1 MDTVLLSRVQFA
13 VTTLFHILFPTLTI
27 GLSVF
32 LVVVELLW
40 LRTKEE
46 LYYRMYRFWV
56 KFFAVNFSVGVVT
69 GIVLEFEFGTNF
81 SRFSQAASNVIAP
94 LMAFEVMTAF
104 FLESGFLGIMLF
116 GWNRVSRHMHF
127 LATSLVAVGT
137 ILSSFWIIAA
147 NSWMQT
153 PAGYRLIDGKFMVT
167 DFHAA
172 IFNPSTVVRMLHMST
187 AALETTAF
195 VVAGVSAYFLL
206 KGGTSVLFRRSLTI
220 ALIMAALFAPLQ
232 MIIGD
237 LSGRMVFRHQP
248 AKLAATE
255 AHWETN
261 RDGGAPFVV
270 LAFPDV
276 KEEKNAFEISLPNGL
291 SLLATHSLHG
301 RVSGLKEFAREDRPS
316 VPLLFL
322 AFRIMIGIGTLLVL
336 VMIWGFL
343 LWRKGRLFEHRPFLW
358 TLLIIHPLGFLAVE
372 TGWITTEAGRQPWLV
387 YGLMRTAEGLSP
399 IPPGNVIWSL
409 SLFLIIFA
417 SIGLIY
423 LFYILNMIKRG
434 PDVSSAIPAVQLPA
448 GMRPLQ
454 DQEGTTKA

>member
-1 MDTVLLSRVQFA
+1 MDTVLLSRIQFA

-40 LRTKEE
+40 IKTKEE

-56 KFFAVNFSVGVVT
+56 KFFAVNFGVGVVT

-137 ILSSFWIIAA
+137 ILSSFWILAA

-153 PAGYRLIDGKFMVT
+153 PAGYSLIGGTFMVT
-167 DFHAA
+167 DFNAA

-187 AALETTAF
+187 AALETSAF

-206 KGGTSVLFRRSLTI
+206 TGGYGALFRRSLTI
-220 ALIMAALFAPLQ
+220 ALIMAALFAPIQ

-237 LSGRMVFRHQP
+237 LSGRMVVRHQP
-248 AKLAATE
+248 AKLAAME

-270 LAFPDV
+270 VAFPDV
-276 KEEKNAFEISLPNGL
+276 KAERNAFEISIPNGL
-291 SLLATHSLHG
+291 SLLATHTLHG
-301 RVSGLKEFAREDRPS
+301 RVSGLKEFPRENRPS

-322 AFRIMIGIGTLLVL
+322 TFRIMIGIGTLLVL
-336 VMIWGFL
+336 VMAWGFF
-343 LWRKGRLFEHRPFLW
+343 LWRKGRLFGYRPFLW

-387 YGLMRTAEGLSP
+387 YGLMRTAEGISP

-417 SIGLIY
+417 AIGSIYAYFVLKTIR
-423 LFYILNMIKRG
+423 RG
-434 PDVSSAIPAVQLPA
+434 PDVSSPIPAIQLPV

-454 DQEGTTKA
+454 DRERTTKA

>member
-1 MDTVLLSRVQFA
+1 MDTVLLSRIQFA

-40 LRTKEE
+40 IKTKEE

-56 KFFAVNFSVGVVT
+56 KFFALNFGVGVVT

-81 SRFSQAASNVIAP
+81 SRFSQAVSNVIAP

-116 GWNRVSRHMHF
+116 GWNRVSRHLHF
-127 LATSLVAVGT
+127 LATCLVAIGT
-137 ILSSFWIIAA
+137 ILSSFWILAA

-153 PAGYRLIDGKFMVT
+153 PAGYSLIDGKFTVT

-187 AALETTAF
+187 AALETSVF

-206 KGGTSVLFRRSLTI
+206 RGSYTTLFRRSLKI
-220 ALIMAALFAPLQ
+220 ALIMAAMFAPIQ
-232 MIIGD
+232 MVIGD
-237 LSGRMVFRHQP
+237 MSGRMVVQHQP
-248 AKLAATE
+248 AKLAAME

-261 RDGGAPFVV
+261 GDRGAPFAI

-276 KEEKNAFEISLPNGL
+276 KAERNTFEISIPNGL
-291 SLLATHSLHG
+291 SLLATHSFYG
-301 RVSGLKEFAREDRPS
+301 RVSGLKDFPRENRPS
-316 VPLLFL
+316 VPVLFL
-322 AFRIMIGIGTLLVL
+322 TFRIMAGIGTLLL
-336 VMIWGFL
+336 MVMAWGFL
-343 LWRKGRLFEHRPFLW
+343 LWRKGRLFEYRPFLW
-358 TLLIIHPLGFLAVE
+358 TLLIIHPLGFLAVL

-387 YGLMRTAEGLSP
+387 YGLMRTADGISP
-399 IPPGNVIWSL
+399 IPQGNVIWSL
-409 SLFLIIFA
+409 TLFLIIFA
-417 SIGLIY
+417 AIGSIYSYFVLK
-423 LFYILNMIKRG
+423 MIRRG
-434 PDVSSAIPAVQLPA
+434 PDVSSPIPAVQLPA
-448 GMRPLQ
+448 GMRPF
-454 DQEGTTKA
+454 TRS

>member
-1 MDTVLLSRVQFA
+1 MDTVLLSRIQFA

-32 LVVVELLW
+32 LVVVEFLW
-40 LRTKEE
+40 IRTKQE

-56 KFFAVNFSVGVVT
+56 KFFALNFAVGVVT

-104 FLESGFLGIMLF
+104 FLEASFLAIMLF

-127 LATSLVAVGT
+127 LATALVAVGT
-137 ILSSFWIIAA
+137 ILSAFWILAA

-153 PAGYRLIDGKFMVT
+153 PAGYRLIEGTFMVT

-172 IFNPSTVVRMLHMST
+172 IFNPSAIVTMLHMST
-187 AALETTAF
+187 AALETSAF

-206 KGGTSVLFRRSLTI
+206 TGGQSAIFRRSLTI
-220 ALIMAALFAPLQ
+220 ALIMAALFAPIQIL
-232 MIIGD
+232 IGD
-237 LSGRMVFRHQP
+237 LSGRIVARHQP
-248 AKLAATE
+248 AKLAAME

-261 RDGGAPFVV
+261 RDGGAPLVIAA
-270 LAFPDV
+270 LPDA
-276 KEEKNAFEISLPNGL
+276 EAERNRFEISVPNGL
-291 SLLATHSLHG
+291 SLLATHSLQD
-301 RVSGLKEFAREDRPS
+301 RVSGLKEFPREDRPN

-322 AFRIMIGIGTLLVL
+322 TFRIMVGIGTLLLL
-336 VMIWGFL
+336 VMVWGFF
-343 LWRKGRLFEHRPFLW
+343 LWRKGRILEYRPFLW

-372 TGWITTEAGRQPWLV
+372 AGWITTESGRQPWLV
-387 YGLMRTAEGLSP
+387 YGLMRTVEGISP
-399 IPPGNVIWSL
+399 VPAGNVIWSL

-417 SIGLIY
+417 TVGFTYSYYVLK
-423 LFYILNMIKRG
+423 MIRQG
-434 PDVSSAIPAVQLPA
+434 PDVSSPVPAVQRPE
-448 GMRPLQ
+448 GMLPLQ
-454 DQEGTTKA
+454 D

>member
-1 MDTVLLSRVQFA
+1 MDTVLLSRIQFA
-13 VTTLFHILFPTLTI
+13 VTTLFHILFPTLSI

-40 LRTKEE
+40 IRTKDE

-56 KFFAVNFSVGVVT
+56 KFFAVNFGVGVVS

-81 SRFSQAASNVIAP
+81 ASFSQSVSNVIAP
-94 LMAFEVMTAF
+94 LMAFEIMTAF

-127 LATSLVAVGT
+127 LATILVAGGT

-153 PAGYRLIDGKFMVT
+153 PAGYSLIDGTFMIT
-167 DFHAA
+167 DYYAA

-187 AALETTAF
+187 AALETSAF

-206 KGGTSVLFRRSLTI
+206 KGTHQALYRRSLAI
-220 ALIMAALFAPLQ
+220 ALVMAALFAPVQ

-237 LSGRMVFRHQP
+237 LSGRTVFRHQP
-248 AKLAATE
+248 AKLAAMETL
-255 AHWETN
+255 WETN
-261 RDGGAPFVV
+261 TDGGAPFV
-270 LAFPDV
+270 LAAIPDA
-276 KEEKNAFEISLPNGL
+276 KAEKNRFEISIPDGL

-301 RVSGLKEFAREDRPS
+301 RVAGLKEFPRGERPN

-322 AFRIMIGIGTLLVL
+322 TFRVMVGIGTLLLL
-336 VMIWGFL
+336 VMVWAFY
-343 LWRKGRLFEHRPFLW
+343 LWRRGRLFEHRPFLL

-372 TGWITTEAGRQPWLV
+372 SGWITTEAGRQPWLV
-387 YGLMRTAEGLSP
+387 YGLLRTADGISP
-399 IPPGNVIWSL
+399 IPPGTVVWSL
-409 SLFLIIFA
+409 GLFLIIFA
-417 SIGLIY
+417 AIGSIY
-423 LFYILNMIKRG
+423 SYFILKMIRQG
-434 PDVSSAIPAVQLPA
+434 PDLSSPIPAVQLTA
-448 GMRPLQ
+448 GMRSLK
-454 DQEGTTKA
+454 DRERTTKD

>member
-1 MDTVLLSRVQFA
+1 VDTVLLSRIQFA
-13 VTTLFHILFPTLTI
+13 ITTLFHILFPTLTI

-32 LVVVELLW
+32 LVIVELLW
-40 LRTKEE
+40 IRTKEE

-56 KFFAVNFSVGVVT
+56 KFFALNFSVGVVT

-81 SRFSQAASNVIAP
+81 SRFSQAASNLISP

-127 LATSLVAVGT
+127 LATFLVAVGT
-137 ILSSFWIIAA
+137 ILSSFWILAA

-153 PAGYRLIDGKFMVT
+153 PAGYSLIDGKFMVT

-187 AALETTAF
+187 AALETSVF

-206 KGGTSVLFRRSLTI
+206 KGSYGALFRRSLTI
-220 ALIMAALFAPLQ
+220 ALIMAALFAPVQ

-261 RDGGAPFVV
+261 RNGGAPFVV
-270 LAFPDV
+270 VAFPDV
-276 KEEKNAFEISLPNGL
+276 KAEKNTFEISIPNGL

-301 RVSGLKEFAREDRPS
+301 RVSGLNEFPRENRPN

-322 AFRIMIGIGTLLVL
+322 TFRIMVGIGTLLLL
-336 VMIWGFL
+336 VMVWGSF
-343 LWRKGRLFEHRPFLW
+343 LWRKGRLFKHRLFLW
-358 TLLIIHPLGFLAVE
+358 TLLIIHPLGFIAVE

-387 YGLMRTAEGLSP
+387 YGLMRTADGISP

-417 SIGLIY
+417 TIGFIY
-423 LFYILNMIKRG
+423 SYYVLKMIRRG
-434 PDVSSAIPAVQLPA
+434 PDVSSPIPAVQLPE
-448 GMRPLQ
+448 GMRPLP
-454 DQEGTTKA
+454 DHERTAKA

>member
-1 MDTVLLSRVQFA
+1 MDTVLLSRIQFA

-40 LRTKEE
+40 IKTKEE

-56 KFFAVNFSVGVVT
+56 KIFAVNFGVGVVT
-69 GIVLEFEFGTNF
+69 GIVLEFEFGSNF
-81 SRFSQAASNVIAP
+81 SRFSQAVSNVIAP

-137 ILSSFWIIAA
+137 ILSSFWILAA

-153 PAGYRLIDGKFMVT
+153 PAGYGLIDGTFMVT
-167 DFHAA
+167 DFNAV
-172 IFNPSTVVRMLHMST
+172 IFNPSIVVRMLHMST
-187 AALETTAF
+187 AALETSAF
-195 VVAGVSAYFLL
+195 VVAGVSAFYLL
-206 KGGTSVLFRRSLTI
+206 TGEYSALFRRSLTI
-220 ALIMAALFAPLQ
+220 ALIMAALFAPIQ

-237 LSGRMVFRHQP
+237 LSGRMVVRHQP
-248 AKLAATE
+248 VKLAAME

-261 RDGGAPFVV
+261 TDGGAPFVV
-270 LAFPDV
+270 AAFPDV
-276 KEEKNAFEISLPNGL
+276 KAERNAFEISIPNGL

-301 RVSGLKEFAREDRPS
+301 RVAGLKEFPRENRPS
-316 VPLLFL
+316 VLLLFL
-322 AFRIMIGIGTLLVL
+322 TFRIMVGIGTLLVL
-336 VMIWGFL
+336 VMAWGFF
-343 LWRKGRLFEHRPFLW
+343 LWRKGRLFGYRPFLW

-372 TGWITTEAGRQPWLV
+372 AGWITTEAGRQPWLV
-387 YGLMRTAEGLSP
+387 YGLMRTAEGISP

-417 SIGLIY
+417 AVGSIYAYFVLKTIR
-423 LFYILNMIKRG
+423 RG
-434 PDVSSAIPAVQLPA
+434 PDVSSPIPAVQLPE

-454 DQEGTTKA
+454 DRE